1 MNNKAGSPKDMHW
14 LTSCRILA
22 PALAEQALQGAR
34 QQRLTLV
41 KYLVDNALV
50 DSTQLASTLARAF
63 NLPLADL
70 DAFHL
75 DPRTLAT
82 VSRALQLR
90 HRMVPLFR
98 HSQTLWLGSSDPDTR
113 ESTTQIRF
121 QTGCKPVTVLVEE
134 HKLAPL
140 LQRLQD
146 DTAPDAGRGDSL
158 AQRDFDDI
166 HAAEQ
171 RPVDDGKA
179 AVSDSPVTR
188 LVDKMLQDARHQA
201 ASDIH
206 IEPFEHHARIRFR
219 QDGMLREIARPTS
232 GLASRITAR
241 LKIMARLDIA
251 EKRLPQ
257 DGRIKLDGP
266 HRKKM
271 EYRINTLPTLWGE
284 KTVLRLLDQ
293 GPDRLEL
300 DGLGFTPAQKQ
311 LYVQALQHQQ
321 GLILVTGPTG
331 SGKSLSLYAGLN
343 LLNTRER
350 NIATVE
356 DPVEIHLDGIN
367 QVPVNARIGLD
378 FAHALRAFLRQDPD
392 ILMVGE
398 IRDPETAKIAVRAAQ
413 TGHLV
418 MSTLH
423 TNSAPE
429 TLARLLDMDI
439 APYQL
444 ATSLSLIIAQRLL
457 RRLCTRCKK
466 PLQLPDNM
474 LIHEGFSP
482 DSLDRITLFEATG
495 CSVCHDGYRGRTGI
509 FETVPITGAI
519 SRVMMDAGNSIQIEE
534 LAAKAGFNS
543 LRDSALEKA
552 AQGLT
557 SLHEVNRVTSSS
569 NTEFTAEHSRP
580 Q

>member
-1 MNNKAGSPKDMHW
+1 MNSKARCQEGAHW
-14 LTSCRILA
+14 LHASGLLV
-22 PALAEQALQGAR
+22 PALADQAIQGAR
-34 QQRLTLV
+34 QQGLPLV
-41 KYLVDNALV
+41 KYLVDNDLV
-50 DSTQLASTLARAF
+50 DSSQLALTVARTCS
-63 NLPLADL
+63 LPLADL

-75 DPRTLAT
+75 EPGTMAT
-82 VSRALQLR
+82 VSRALQLQ
-90 HRMVPLFR
+90 HRVVPLYR
-98 HSQTLWLGSSDPDTR
+98 HNQILWLGSSDPDTR
-113 ESTTQIRF
+113 QSTAEIRF
-121 QTGCKPVTVLVEE
+121 QTGCKLVMVLVEE
-134 HKLAPL
+134 HKLTPL

-146 DTAPDAGRGDSL
+146 NAGTDFVRGNTL
-158 AQRDFDDI
+158 AQQDFDDI
-166 HAAEQ
+166 QAHEE
-171 RPVDDGKA
+171 RPVDDA
-179 AVSDSPVTR
+179 LSASTDSPVTR
-188 LVDKMLQDARHQA
+188 LVDRMLQDALHQG

-206 IEPFEHHARIRFR
+206 VEPFEHHARIRFR
-219 QDGMLREIARPTS
+219 QDGMLREIARPTPN
-232 GLASRITAR
+232 LANRINAR

-257 DGRIKLDGP
+257 DGRFKLDGP
-266 HRKKM
+266 RRSKM

-293 GPDRLEL
+293 GPDRLAL
-300 DGLGFTPAQKQ
+300 DGLGFTPAQKH
-311 LYVQALQHQQ
+311 LYIQALQRQQ

-367 QVPVNARIGLD
+367 QVPVNPRIGLD

-398 IRDPETAKIAVRAAQ
+398 IRDPETARIAVKAAQ

-429 TLARLLDMDI
+429 TLARLLDMGI

-457 RRLCTRCKK
+457 RQLCTRCKK
-466 PLQLPDNM
+466 PLQLPDNI

-482 DSLDRITLFEATG
+482 DSLGHIRLYEAVG

-509 FETVPITGAI
+509 FETLPITGAI
-519 SRVMMDAGNSIQIEE
+519 SRVMMDAGNSIQIAE
-534 LAAKAGFNS
+534 LAAKAGFNT

-569 NTEFTAEHSRP
+569 NTEFTTARSRP